1 VTYATQTWIDGPAG
15 GTPINAARLTH
26 IENGIKTA
34 TDLATSIIGPSGT
47 ILGTQASLTT
57 PALQTGNYAASA
69 NQVIPCDATAGS
81 FTVTLP
87 AAAVMGTIITVKLI
101 NTVVTHTV
109 TVQSS
114 GGDSINS
121 AGTTQAVLQLVGESF
136 EFVATGSGLWYL
148 YGGQKSLSSLDTRYM
163 AASGSPNFV
172 TQFVKVGPTPYSFTP
187 VGSGSAYY
195 IIDKT
200 GSGNDASLL
209 IRDTGVAIFEVGAA
223 ADDQFHIKAV
233 TSSGTVFTDAIIV
246 ENATAY
252 VYIPKQLGVGTIPV
266 YPFHLASA
274 AGSGART
281 VARFENTSGA
291 GAGLE
296 FKGDAGSGTPD
307 WFMGT
312 DIGLT
317 GANNFGIS
325 DLVAGYPP
333 RLAIDTS
340 GNVAIGSDA
349 PGAKLDING
358 ALTIR
363 GDNSLSPF
371 KLRGLKT
378 TTGAPTTGTWALDDL
393 VIDSSGASWL
403 CTTAGTPG
411 TWSAGGGGALWW
423 FGTGAPVTVAGSKV
437 GDVYMDTNTG
447 NTYQL
452 S

>member
-1 VTYATQTWIDGPAG
+1 MAYVPQTWIDGPTG
-15 GTPINAARLTH
+15 NTPVNAARLTY
-26 IENGIKTA
+26 IENGIATA
-34 TDLATSIIGPSGT
+34 TALATSVVGPSGT
-47 ILGTQASLTT
+47 ILNTQPLLTT
-57 PALQTGNYAASA
+57 TTLQTGNYSPLP
-69 NQVIPCDATAGS
+69 NQMVPCDATAGS
-81 FTVTLP
+81 FIITLP
-87 AAAVMGTIITVKLI
+87 TGAVMGTIVAVKLVS
-101 NTVVTHTV
+101 TVVTHTV

-121 AGTTQAVLQLVGESF
+121 SGTTQAVLQLTGESF
-136 EFVATGSGLWYL
+136 EFVASGSGIWYL

-163 AASGSPNFV
+163 AASGTPNFV

-195 IIDKT
+195 VLDKT

-274 AGSGART
+274 AGTGART
-281 VARFENTSGA
+281 IARFENTSGG
-291 GAGLE
+291 GAGIE
-296 FKGDAGSGTPD
+296 FKGDVGAGLPD
-307 WFMGT
+307 WFIGT
-312 DIGLT
+312 DIALNG
-317 GANNFGIS
+317 GNNLGIF

-333 RLAIDTS
+333 RAMWDTN
-340 GNVAIGSDA
+340 GNMGVGTDS

-363 GDNSLSPF
+363 GDNSLTPF
-371 KLRGLKT
+371 KLRGLKAT
-378 TTGAPTTGTWALDDL
+378 SGAPSSGTWATGDL
-393 VIDSSGASWL
+393 IIDSGGASWL

-411 TWSAGGGGALWW
+411 TWSAGGGGAVWW
-423 FGTGAPVTVAGSKV
+423 FGTGAPVTVTGSKV
-437 GDVYMDTNTG
+437 GDLYMDTNTG
-447 NTYQL
+447 NIYQL